1 MKKIFFFGLAA
12 LLSACASR
20 PLTPE
25 LDDVKMSR
33 ENPSSKC
40 EELGR
45 VTGRTMTAK
54 GTSEEALKDMQADA
68 AAKGAKYVRVEQYSG
83 SGTSVTGIAF
93 RCP

>member
-1 MKKIFFFGLAA
+1 MKMVFITATAVLIAG
-12 LLSACASR
+12 CASR

-33 ENPSSKC
+33 ENPKSTC
-40 EELGR
+40 EEIGR

-54 GTSEEALKDMQADA
+54 GSSEEALKDMQSDA
-68 AAKGAKYVRVEQYSG
+68 AAKGANFVRVEQYSG
-83 SGTSVTGIAF
+83 SGTSVTGVAF